1 LKGINKLSLILGSHA
16 HVPAGCRDKEFEFVY
31 ENKTRP
37 FVSNLYRYSKIQAV
51 LHYSG
56 VLLYWIERNHPE
68 FFMLIEDMVTRKQ
81 VELIGGGF
89 YEPMFTLI
97 PAQDRIG
104 QIELFTTYLRKHFGK
119 RPMGCW
125 LPEMSWE
132 QNLVPSLASSDMSYT
147 FLSEEQFKQAG
158 LKAEN
163 IYSPCIT
170 EDQGKIITVFP
181 VSLSIQEALANK
193 NFSQVFNELDI
204 KIKDSIIIS
213 VFPDACVKNQGEAPD
228 TAWNRFFEE
237 ISLSDNLVE
246 TTLPSKIIKK
256 LKKLKKVSFPGSSSD
271 ESDFSPRK
279 FVVDN
284 QDSSGIYSK
293 MIYTSV
299 LINQLKGDKSRKLN
313 AREELWKAQDSN
325 LFSPAGKYRHE
336 LRKAAYRSLIC
347 AEKLTREKGRFASSI
362 ITYDFNL
369 DGQQEY
375 LFQDS
380 WMNCYIQLQG
390 ACLFEL
396 DYLPKDWNYLDC
408 GTNFNGLRSSFAD
421 VLLPADSIN
430 DNNMKSYPKNS
441 RLCFNEIYEAV
452 KQERKGKLSFK
463 LSANENDLP
472 YSYIEIEKNYFFS
485 KDTLAVSYSVKNTHK
500 NQAIFIFIPEI
511 NLSFAGDGDEN
522 TRLFTV
528 DNGKEMPLDNKEKTA
543 DILKILDVKNEVQ
556 ILLTSSKKCMLN
568 ISAVFNEKIY
578 QAIRIL
584 PVFKLDMKSSESW
597 QNEFT
602 LKFSH

>member
-1 LKGINKLSLILGSHA
+1 
-16 HVPAGCRDKEFEFVY
+16 VPAGCRDKEFEFVY
-31 ENKTRP
+31 ENKMRP

-97 PAQDRIG
+97 PVQDRIG

-132 QNLVPSLASSDMSYT
+132 QNLASSLASSDMSYT
-147 FLSEEQFKQAG
+147 FLSEDQFKQAG

-181 VSLSIQEALANK
+181 VSLPVQKALANK
-193 NFSQVFNELDI
+193 NFSQVFNEFDI
-204 KIKDSIIIS
+204 KSKDNIIIS
-213 VFPDACVKNQGEAPD
+213 VFPDSCVKNQGEAQD

-246 TTLPSKIIKK
+246 TILPSKIIKNI
-256 LKKLKKVSFPGSSSD
+256 KKVKKAGFPSSSSRD
-271 ESDFSPRK
+271 GDFSPRK
-279 FVVDN
+279 FVADN
-284 QDSSGIYSK
+284 HDSNGIYSK

-299 LINQLKGDKSRKLN
+299 LINQLKGDKPRKLN

-325 LFSPAGKYRHE
+325 LFSPAGQYRHE

-347 AEKLTREKGRFASSI
+347 AEKLTREKDRFVSSI

-375 LFQDS
+375 LFRDS
-380 WMNCYIQLQG
+380 WINCYIQLQG
-390 ACLFEL
+390 ACIFEL

-408 GTNFNGLRSSFAD
+408 GMSSYGLRSSFAD
-421 VLLPADSIN
+421 ALLPIDSVIDKN
-430 DNNMKSYPKNS
+430 TKSYPKGS

-452 KQERKGKLSFK
+452 NQEKKGKISFR
-463 LSANENDLP
+463 LAVNESDFP
-472 YSYIEIEKNYFFS
+472 FASVGIEKDYFIN
-485 KDTLAVSYSVKNTHK
+485 KDMMTISYNLINSGN
-500 NQAIFIFIPEI
+500 NRESFLFAPIL
-511 NLSFAGDGDEN
+511 NLSFSGDGDEN
-522 TRLFTV
+522 IRLFTA
-528 DNGKEMPLDNKEKTA
+528 DNKKDIPLDNNEKA
-543 DILKILDVKNEVQ
+543 SDSLKIFDVKNEVQ
-556 ILLTSSKKCMLN
+556 LLLSSAKQCILHPYPVYNDKL
-568 ISAVFNEKIY
+568 Y
-578 QAIRIL
+578 QAHRIL
-584 PVFKLDMKSSESW
+584 PVFRLNLKSGESW
-597 QNEFT
+597 QNEFS